1 MKKYIKCKV
10 CGFIMEEKDLKDVC
24 PACGVPK
31 TAFVEFKYSISE
43 KRQQILSLHLHPIS
57 VHFPEAIAVFLA
69 GFVCLALITS
79 GTISNDL
86 IIVNKTLSIIFPLTI
101 VAACISGIYDAKVR
115 FKKLSPPYI
124 KIKIYLGILLLVS
137 SILTLVLLQINS
149 YGTVIKA
156 IIVILAFANLGTS
169 IILGK
174 IGGTLID
181 CKMPGY

>member
-1 MKKYIKCKV
+1 MKNYVRCKV
-10 CGFIMEEKDLKDVC
+10 CGFIMEEKNLKDVC

-69 GFVCLALITS
+69 GFICLAFITS
-79 GTISNDL
+79 GTISSDL

-124 KIKIYLGILLLVS
+124 KIKIYLGILLFVS
-137 SILTLVLLQINS
+137 SILTLILLQSSS
-149 YGTVIKA
+149 YSTPIKA
-156 IIVILAFANLGTS
+156 ILVILAIINLGTS
-169 IILGK
+169 TVLGK

-181 CKMPGY
+181 SKMPG